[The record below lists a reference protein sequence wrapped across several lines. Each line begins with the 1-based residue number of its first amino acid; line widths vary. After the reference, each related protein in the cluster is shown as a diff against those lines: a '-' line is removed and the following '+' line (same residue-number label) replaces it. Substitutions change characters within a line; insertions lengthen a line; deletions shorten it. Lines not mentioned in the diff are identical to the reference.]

1 MKKITLMLSIMFLV
15 SATSLVQAQSRMGSS
30 PQFYSEFKPVVG
42 CWSEYQMTNKG
53 ASPQKMKIAV
63 VGKEGNDYWYETVM
77 ELGDGESIISKNL
90 ISGDPSDTKNIKK
103 MIVKS
108 GTEPAMEMPG
118 KITGMS
124 RQGSQIPQ
132 GKLVE
137 KGTEKVTVPA
147 GTFTTRHIQRQ
158 FNDYV
163 VDAWVCKDVLPYGTV
178 KITTKNSEMV
188 LLGSGTGAKTR
199 LTETPQKFTMPGESE
214 EE

>member
-1 MKKITLMLSIMFLV
+1 MKKNIRMLSIVFIL
-15 SATSLVQAQSRMGSS
+15 STTSLVQAQSGMSS
-30 PQFYSEFKPVVG
+30 GPQFYSEFKPVVG
-42 CWSEYQMTNKG
+42 CWSEYQMSNKG
-53 ASPQKMKIAV
+53 KSANKIKIAV

-77 ELGDGESIISKNL
+77 EVSDGESIISKSL

-124 RQGSQIPQ
+124 RRGSQIPQ

-147 GTFTTRHIQRQ
+147 GTFTTKHIQRQ

-163 VDAWVCKDVLPYGTV
+163 VDAWICKDVLPYGTV
-178 KITTKNSEMV
+178 KIITKNSEMV
-188 LLGSGTGAKTR
+188 LLGCGTGAKTQ
-199 LTETPQKFTMPGESE
+199 LTETPQKLTMPDEPAE
-214 EE
+214 E